1 MQANTHTL
9 SSVMLSDFTSVFV
22 CWEGRKTLLCELGK
36 ARSSHGALRVEDGSS
51 VEEELT
57 ESNGI
62 SLTLHSLHIVQH
74 PLHYSCSRE
83 QRSHICG
90 LKESLYAVEPL

>member
-1 MQANTHTL
+1 M
-9 SSVMLSDFTSVFV
+9 
-22 CWEGRKTLLCELGK
+22 
-36 ARSSHGALRVEDGSS
+36 EDGSP

-57 ESNGI
+57 KSNGI

-90 LKESLYAVEPL
+90 LIIVGVIMQWNPYNLDTNERHSGLQAQELF

>member
-1 MQANTHTL
+1 
-9 SSVMLSDFTSVFV
+9 MLRV
-22 CWEGRKTLLCELGK
+22 CWEDRKTLLCELGK
-36 ARSSHGALRVEDGSS
+36 ARSSHGALRVEDGSP

-57 ESNGI
+57 KSNGI

-74 PLHYSCSRE
+74 PLHYSCPRE

-90 LKESLYAVEPL
+90 LIIVGVIMQWNHSNLDTNGREESV